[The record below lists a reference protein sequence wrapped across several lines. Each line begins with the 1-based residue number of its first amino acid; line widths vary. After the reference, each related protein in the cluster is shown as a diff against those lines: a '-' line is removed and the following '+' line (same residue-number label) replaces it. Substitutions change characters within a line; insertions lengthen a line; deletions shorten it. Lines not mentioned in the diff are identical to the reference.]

1 MDCPFVIR
9 PRHHLHSLA
18 MLAIASNDAGF
29 LIAGEQHFV
38 PRKQCRV
45 VKRCAEIA
53 IEIHHHLGDTAL
65 RRIDA
70 GLFRAE
76 AELVAQRGLN
86 AIAIQNL
93 ALDFRCLDRLFTDDV
108 SIFAQ

>member
-1 MDCPFVIR
+1 M
-9 PRHHLHSLA
+9 
-18 MLAIASNDAGF
+18 
-29 LIAGEQHFV
+29 
-38 PRKQCRV
+38 

-93 ALDFRCLDRLFTDDV
+93 AFDFRCLDRLFTDDV
-108 SIFAQ
+108 DFQSFLIVRAYMLVSAHEFPRLDQELLFQRLQYR